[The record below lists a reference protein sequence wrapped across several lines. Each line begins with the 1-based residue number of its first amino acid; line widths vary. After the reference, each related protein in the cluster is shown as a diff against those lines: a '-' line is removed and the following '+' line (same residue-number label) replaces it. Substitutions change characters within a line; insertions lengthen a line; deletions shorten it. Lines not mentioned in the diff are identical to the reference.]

1 MTERAA
7 GSVRNIAWKSY
18 LRRYGLWVLAAV
30 IIFALPH
37 VFDSRASQSMFGQMG
52 IFVIF
57 ALSYNMLLGQTGML
71 SFGHAVYFGFAGF
84 VSVHVMRLI
93 DSGFAFPVVLL
104 PLFGAAAGL
113 ALGIIFGSFSTRRA
127 GTVFAMITL
136 GIAELVGALAFF
148 IGFFGG
154 EEGISGDRMSGPR
167 VPGLSLGPQIQVYY
181 VIAAWALGA
190 ALLMYAITRT
200 PLGRMANA
208 VRENPERAEF
218 IGYST
223 QRVRFLMFSLSGLF
237 AGVAGALFAI
247 QFEFLQ
253 FNNIG
258 VAASGSVLLMTFIG
272 GAGFFMGPIIGAI
285 LITFLELELAN
296 VTQAWLLYF
305 GIMFVLMVM
314 FVPSG
319 IAGLIMRHQTMWRAG
334 VLHRLAPAYGLALAT
349 GLIFVVGAIGL
360 IEIVYFTSTRA
371 GSITVMS
378 VYTIT
383 FDAVEPLPWI
393 IAGSVATVGF
403 VLFRLTFPAVR
414 KAWDEV
420 SAQAAEKLTG

>member
-1 MTERAA
+1 MTDRAA
-7 GSVRNIAWKSY
+7 GSVRNIAWASY
-18 LRRYGLWVLAAV
+18 LRSYGLWVVAAV
-30 IIFALPH
+30 AIFALPH
-37 VFDSRASQSMFGQMG
+37 VFDSRANQSMLGQMG
-52 IFVIF
+52 IFVVF
-57 ALSYNMLLGQTGML
+57 ALSYNMLLGQSGML

-84 VSVHVMRLI
+84 ISVHVMRI
-93 DSGFAFPVVLL
+93 IESGFAFPVVLL
-104 PLFGAAAGL
+104 PLFGAMAGL

-154 EEGISGDRMSGPR
+154 EEGISGDRMSGPSP
-167 VPGLSLGPQIQVYY
+167 PGLSLGPQIQVYY
-181 VIAAWALGA
+181 VIAAWTLVA

-208 VRENPERAEF
+208 VRDNPERAEF
-218 IGYST
+218 IGYNT
-223 QRVRFLMFSLSGLF
+223 QRVRFRMFALSGMF

-272 GAGFFMGPIIGAI
+272 GVGFFMGPILGAI
-285 LITFLELELAN
+285 LVTFLELELVN

-305 GIMFVLMVM
+305 GLFFVLMVM
-314 FVPSG
+314 FVPAG
-319 IAGLIMRHQTMWRAG
+319 LAGLIMRHQPIWRAG
-334 VLHRLAPAYGLALAT
+334 ILHKLAPAYGLALVPS
-349 GLIFVVGAIGL
+349 LIFAVGAIGL
-360 IEIVYFTSTRA
+360 IEIIYFTSTRA
-371 GSITVMS
+371 GLNTVMS

-383 FDAVEPLPWI
+383 FDAVKPLPWI
-393 IAGSVATVGF
+393 IAGVVAAGGF
-403 VLFRLTFPAVR
+403 ALCRLTFPTVR
-414 KAWDEV
+414 KVWDEV
-420 SAQAAEKLTG
+420 FLEAMAKLNR

>member
-1 MTERAA
+1 MTAGVA
-7 GSVRNIAWKSY
+7 GSVRNIAWASY
-18 LRRYGLWVLAAV
+18 LRTYGLWVLAGIA
-30 IIFALPH
+30 IFALPH
-37 VFDSRASQSMFGQMG
+37 VFDSRGNQSMFGQMG

-57 ALSYNMLLGQTGML
+57 ALSYNMLLGQSGML

-84 VSVHVMRLI
+84 ISVHVMRLI
-93 DSGFAFPVVLL
+93 DAGFAFPVVLL

-127 GTVFAMITL
+127 GTVFAMISL

-154 EEGISGDRMSGPR
+154 EEGISGDRMSGPSL
-167 VPGLSLGPQIQVYY
+167 PGLSLGPQIQVYY
-181 VIAAWALGA
+181 VIAAWALIA

-208 VRENPERAEF
+208 VRDNPERAEF
-218 IGYST
+218 IGYNT
-223 QRVRFLMFSLSGLF
+223 QRVRFLMFALSGMF

-272 GAGFFMGPIIGAI
+272 GAGFFLGPVIGAI
-285 LITFLELELAN
+285 LVTFLERELAN
-296 VTQAWLLYF
+296 FTEAWLLYF
-305 GIMFVLMVM
+305 GIFFVLMVM
-314 FVPSG
+314 FVPTG
-319 IAGLIMRHQTMWRAG
+319 IAGLIARHQPMWRAG
-334 VLHRLAPAYGLALAT
+334 VIHKLAPAYGIALVP
-349 GLIFVVGAIGL
+349 GFIFTVGAIAL
-360 IEIVYFTSTRA
+360 IEIIYFTSTRA
-371 GSITVMS
+371 GSNTVMS
-378 VYTIT
+378 VYTIS
-383 FDAVEPLPWI
+383 FDAVKPLPWI
-393 IAGSVATVGF
+393 IAGIVAAVGF
-403 VLFRLTFPAVR
+403 ALFRLTFPTVR

-420 SAQAAEKLTG
+420 YLQAMAKLNG

>member
-1 MTERAA
+1 MTERVA
-7 GSVRNIAWKSY
+7 GIARNVDWATY
-18 LRRYGLWVLAAV
+18 LRRYGLWVLAAIV
-30 IIFALPH
+30 IFGLPH
-37 VFDSRASQSMFGQMG
+37 VFDSRSNQSMFGQMG

-57 ALSYNMLLGQTGML
+57 ALSYNMLLGQSGML

-84 VSVHVMRLI
+84 ISVHAMRII
-93 DSGFAFPVVLL
+93 DAGFAFPVVLL

-127 GTVFAMITL
+127 GTVFAMISL

-154 EEGISGDRMSGPR
+154 EEGIAGDRMSGPS
-167 VPGLSLGPQIQVYY
+167 LSWLNLGPQIQVYY

-190 ALLMYAITRT
+190 ALLMYGITRT

-208 VRENPERAEF
+208 VRDNPERAEF
-218 IGYST
+218 IGYNT
-223 QRVRFLMFSLSGLF
+223 QRVRFGMFALSGMF

-272 GAGFFMGPIIGAI
+272 GAGVFMGPVIGAI
-285 LITFLELELAN
+285 LVTFLERELSN
-296 VTQAWLLYF
+296 FTEAWLLYF
-305 GIMFVLMVM
+305 GIFFVLMVM
-314 FVPSG
+314 FVPMG
-319 IAGLIMRHQTMWRAG
+319 IAGLIVRHQPMWRAG
-334 VLHRLAPAYGLALAT
+334 LIHKLAPAYGIALVP
-349 GLIFVVGAIGL
+349 GLIFAIGAIGL
-360 IEIVYFTSTRA
+360 IEIIYFTSTRA
-371 GSITVMS
+371 GSNTIMS

-383 FDAVEPLPWI
+383 FDAVKPLPWI
-393 IAGSVATVGF
+393 IAGIVAVVGF
-403 VLFRLTFPAVR
+403 ALFRLTIPIVK
-414 KAWDEV
+414 KAWDEIFL
-420 SAQAAEKLTG
+420 QAMTKLGG